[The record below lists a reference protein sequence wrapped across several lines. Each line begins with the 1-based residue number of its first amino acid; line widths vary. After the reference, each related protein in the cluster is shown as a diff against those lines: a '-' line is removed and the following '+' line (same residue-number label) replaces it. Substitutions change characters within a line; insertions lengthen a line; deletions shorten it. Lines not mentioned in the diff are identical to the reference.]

1 MEISHTGS
9 LSLKFH
15 KKFFRFLDTLC
26 VPYLCKNLISVH
38 HLIKHNNVLVELHPL
53 YFLVK
58 DKHTWV
64 ILLRGTCSNGV
75 YTFPKPMVSSSLKD
89 IAYVHER
96 TSTDGWH
103 KHLGHPSPK
112 IVAHLVKFFS
122 LLVSSSK
129 LSSLCNSC
137 SINKAHQLS
146 FRPNSLTS
154 QAPLDLVC
162 TDVWGHASST
172 GIDGS
177 RYYLIFVDHFSKYI
191 WFYPMVKKSDVSTIF
206 PKFKNFTETRFQT
219 KIKSLYSNNGGEF
232 ITLRSFLSYS
242 GISHYT
248 TAPHTP
254 QQNGVAER
262 CHRHLVETGLT
273 LLHDASLDLSYWPH
287 AFHTASNFINRHPT
301 PLLQNCSPCEYLFG
315 QLPNYLKLRKF
326 GCLCYPLTRPY
337 NTNKLQPKSR
347 PCVFLGYSQTQ
358 NAYKCRDATIN
369 RLILSR
375 HVLFD
380 ENRHVPPIPPD
391 VSSQSLL
398 PSFSSL
404 FVKIPCSPS
413 ITMPSHQSP
422 SSTQEGDTT
431 IAASSSG
438 NISIP

>member
-1 MEISHTGS
+1 
-9 LSLKFH
+9 
-15 KKFFRFLDTLC
+15 
-26 VPYLCKNLISVH
+26 
-38 HLIKHNNVLVELHPL
+38 
-53 YFLVK
+53 
-58 DKHTWV
+58 
-64 ILLRGTCSNGV
+64 
-75 YTFPKPMVSSSLKD
+75 MV
-89 IAYVHER
+89 VN
-96 TSTDGWH
+96 
-103 KHLGHPSPK
+103 
-112 IVAHLVKFFS
+112 S
-122 LLVSSSK
+122 LLYDLFYHIVGSV
-129 LSSLCNSC
+129 
-137 SINKAHQLS
+137 II
-146 FRPNSLTS
+146 
-154 QAPLDLVC
+154 PLP
-162 TDVWGHASST
+162 
-172 GIDGS
+172 
-177 RYYLIFVDHFSKYI
+177 LI
-191 WFYPMVKKSDVSTIF
+191 P
-206 PKFKNFTETRFQT
+206 
-219 KIKSLYSNNGGEF
+219 
-232 ITLRSFLSYS
+232 
-242 GISHYT
+242 
-248 TAPHTP
+248 P
-254 QQNGVAER
+254 QQNGVVER
-262 CHRHLVETGLT
+262 CHRHLIETGLT
-273 LLHDASLDLSYWPH
+273 LLHDANLDLSYWPH
-287 AFHTASNFINRHPT
+287 AFHTASYFINRHPT
-301 PLLQNCSPCEYLFG
+301 PLLQNCSPYEYLFG